1 MFPPKRYLIGLFLP
15 LVLVGLSISASEAL
29 GQKAKETFVYAP
41 PTVSLASDH
50 AVLNACEGDTIASLV
65 RLNARATSPSG
76 NTIRYNWTTSAGRI
90 DGNGADVTWDLS
102 GVKPGYYK
110 AFLAINSG
118 SGDEACEA
126 FSSTAVLVRCTPP
139 APVCPNVY
147 ISCPDRVEL
156 DQPVTF
162 TSSLTGGS
170 GNVTPIYNWTVS
182 AGRII
187 EGEGTSSIKVETTGL
202 AGQTLRATL
211 SMGGYPLDC
220 SASCSFSFP
229 VPPPKCKKFDD
240 FGKISRNDQKARLD
254 NYAIDLQTD
263 RTSTAYV
270 IIYPRQRDI
279 YPGQRD
285 RSGQVQA
292 QMTRIVDY
300 LVNSRGFEA
309 GRIVTIVGPPRGDM
323 VVELWT
329 CPQGATPPT
338 PAPY

>member
-41 PTVSLASDH
+41 PTGSLASDH
-50 AVLNACEGDTIASLV
+50 AVLNACEGDTSASLV

-102 GVKPGYYK
+102 GVRPGYYK
-110 AFLAINSG
+110 AFLAIDSG

-126 FSSTAVLVRCTPP
+126 FSSIAVLVKCPP
-139 APVCPNVY
+139 PPPPVCPNVH
-147 ISCPDRVEL
+147 ITCPDRVGL

-170 GNVTPIYNWTVS
+170 GNVTPMFNWTVS

-187 EGEGTSSIKVETTGL
+187 EGQGTASIKVDTTGL

-220 SASCSFSFP
+220 SASCSISFP
-229 VPPPKCKKFDD
+229 VPLKCKKFDE
-240 FGKISRNDQKARLD
+240 FGEIARNDEKARLD
-254 NYAIDLQTD
+254 NYAIELQND
-263 RTSTAYV
+263 PSRTAYV
-270 IIYPRQRDI
+270 IV
-279 YPGQRD
+279 YPGQGN
-285 RSGQVQA
+285 RSRQVQT
-292 QMTRIVDY
+292 QRTRIVDY
-300 LVNSRGFEA
+300 LVNSRGFNA
-309 GRIVTIVGPPRGDM
+309 GRIITMVGPPRGEMM
-323 VVELWT
+323 VDLWT

-338 PAPY
+338 P